1 MDDKDPDFVVYL
13 ACAFVLGFIVAMG
26 IFMRAGC

>member
-1 MDDKDPDFVVYL
+1 MDSKDPDFIVYL
-13 ACAFVLGFIVAMG
+13 GCAFVLGFIIAMS

>member
-26 IFMRAGC
+26 IFMQVVC